1 MGRKNVSEKHTHTSG
16 VSVAELLGVLA
27 ILTVLAAIFFP
38 VYQGI
43 NPLPN
48 GAVQDGSGKPLPGAV
63 LRFRDPSGRIVAA
76 ITSDDYGSFR
86 QHGLSDLSKD
96 TVDGFGLMRARRRT
110 GAGSLYTFSP
120 LGTHRATFR
129 DASGNLI
136 AGLAVSVDPD
146 THAWQW
152 PFHKPFESISDSKGT
167 IQVTNTPIGGRFGF
181 LSQDPNYVIGRV
193 QTTVD
198 GNTVRYSVLV
208 TKSAL

>member
-110 GAGSLYTFSP
+110 GVGSLYTFSP

-136 AGLAVSVDPD
+136 AGLAVSVGPD

>member
-27 ILTVLAAIFFP
+27 ILTILAAIFFP

-136 AGLAVSVDPD
+136 AGLAVSVGPD

>member
-167 IQVTNTPIGGRFGF
+167 IQVTYTPIGGRFGF

>member
-1 MGRKNVSEKHTHTSG
+1 MGRKNVSERHARTSG
-16 VSVAELLGVLA
+16 VSVTELLGVLA

-136 AGLAVSVDPD
+136 AGLAVSVGPD

-208 TKSAL
+208 TRSAL

>member
-1 MGRKNVSEKHTHTSG
+1 MSTKIAPKRRG
-16 VSVAELLGVLA
+16 VVWGFTLTELLGIIAICVVLA
-27 ILTVLAAIFFP
+27 TVLFP
-38 VYQGI
+38 VYQGMR
-43 NPLPN
+43 PLPN
-48 GAVQDGSGKPLPGAV
+48 GAVRDGSGKPLPGAV

-167 IQVTNTPIGGRFGF
+167 IQVINTPIGGRFGF

-208 TKSAL
+208 TRSAL

>member
-1 MGRKNVSEKHTHTSG
+1 MNANCFPTARRFARG
-16 VSVAELLGVLA
+16 VTLSELLGVLA

-136 AGLAVSVDPD
+136 AGLAVSVGPD

-167 IQVTNTPIGGRFGF
+167 IQVINTPIGGRFGF

-208 TKSAL
+208 TRSAL

>member
-27 ILTVLAAIFFP
+27 ILTILAAIFFP

>member
-63 LRFRDPSGRIVAA
+63 LRFRDPLGRIVAA

-136 AGLAVSVDPD
+136 AGLAVSVGPD

-208 TKSAL
+208 TRSAL

>member
-27 ILTVLAAIFFP
+27 ILTILAAIFFP

-136 AGLAVSVDPD
+136 AGLAVSVGPD
-146 THAWQW
+146 THARQW

-208 TKSAL
+208 TRSAL

>member
-136 AGLAVSVDPD
+136 AGLAVSVGPD

-208 TKSAL
+208 TRSAL